1 MRRSRYLA
9 SVLAAALLIASPLM
23 ALAAMPPRQ
32 AINRPSDR
40 ALGNAT
46 VRPADHPAVAEPKRE
61 PQRPAAVRP
70 QDTGFLNRVIILNG
84 VSYRYVVYL
93 PVEYDA
99 RRSWPVILF
108 LHGAG
113 ERGSDGMDET
123 QVGLPNAIRAHPER
137 WPFIVVM
144 PQVPYTHHHWTDP
157 DMMAMA
163 LATLDAEMK
172 EFHGDPDRVYLTG
185 LSLGG
190 YGVWEIARNYPGR
203 FAAIVPVSGGIF
215 WSYAP
220 QRWKQS
226 SILPESYVRAV
237 GKTPIWMFHGT
248 LDPVVP
254 AKESQI
260 MYQALS
266 GAGGD
271 VRLWLYEGWHH
282 NSWDKAYADRSLP
295 QWLLAHRLSDIPTA
309 HAAAQFLSVP
319 LHPVPAKVDPDIYDD
334 YVGDYYDGEVR
345 QVTILVEGDKLF
357 SRNRTNDLN
366 ELLPENPTTFF
377 YPSGSPTRIIF
388 QKDSSGRVTGILYH
402 DDRHEEHW
410 ERR

>member
-1 MRRSRYLA
+1 MRRCRHLVC
-9 SVLAAALLIASPLM
+9 VLFAAAF
-23 ALAAMPPRQ
+23 AMPPLAARATLPVAQ
-32 AINRPSDR
+32 AINRLP
-40 ALGNAT
+40 GHAT
-46 VRPADHPAVAEPKRE
+46 SDHPAVAEPKRE
-61 PQRPAAVRP
+61 PQRPATVRP

-144 PQVPYTHHHWTDP
+144 PQVPYNHHHWTDP

-172 EFHGDPDRVYLTG
+172 EFHGDPERVYLTG

-226 SILPESYVRAV
+226 SILPEAYVRAV

-282 NSWDKAYADRSLP
+282 NSWDKAYADRLLP

-309 HAAAQFLSVP
+309 HAEAQFLSVP
-319 LHPVPAKVDPDIYDD
+319 LHPVPAKVDPDVYDD
-334 YVGDYYDGEVR
+334 YVGDYYDGDVR

-388 QKDSSGRVTGILYH
+388 QKDPSGRVTGILYH